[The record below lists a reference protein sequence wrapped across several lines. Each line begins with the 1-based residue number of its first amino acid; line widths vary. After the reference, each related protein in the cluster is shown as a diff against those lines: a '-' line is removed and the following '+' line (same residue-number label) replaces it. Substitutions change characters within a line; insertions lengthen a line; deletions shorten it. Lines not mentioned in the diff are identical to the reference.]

1 MLHCLIVKL
10 TQTIKTSFTMKTI
23 LQCAVIAVLALSLS
37 SCVVVRPG
45 EVGVR
50 QKLGKIEDR
59 ALTEGPRSFNP
70 LTSTIVTLPTRTVN
84 MEIRS
89 NLPSKEGL
97 TISTEISILYRLKAS
112 QAPELLREIGR
123 SYESEVILPVFRS
136 AAADVTARFLAKDMH
151 SGERSIIETAIRD
164 RMSEILEDKG
174 IIVENVLM
182 KSIQLPQGLSRS
194 IEEKLQAEQDAQRL
208 EFVKQQE
215 QREAE
220 RIIIKAEGEKRRL
233 EIEAEGNAN
242 ATLTA
247 AQAESEANRLLTESL
262 TPEVLRFR
270 AIDAFL
276 QMSKSDNAKVII
288 TNNDTPFLGL
298 PAELVK
304 DN

>member
-1 MLHCLIVKL
+1 
-10 TQTIKTSFTMKTI
+10 MKTI
-23 LQCAVIAVLALSLS
+23 CRNIAVGLLVLSLS

-70 LTSTIVTLPTRTVN
+70 LTSTIITLPIRTVN

-97 TISTEISILYRLKAS
+97 TISTEISILYHLKAS
-112 QAPELLREIGR
+112 KAPDILRELGR
-123 SYESEVILPVFRS
+123 NYESEVILPVFRS
-136 AAADVTARFLAKDMH
+136 AAADVTARFLAKDLH
-151 SGERSIIETAIRD
+151 SGERAIIEKAISDQMAGILDD
-164 RMSEILEDKG
+164 RG
-174 IIVENVLM
+174 IVIEAVLM

-194 IEEKLQAEQDAQRL
+194 IEQKLQAEQDAQRL

-220 RIIIKAEGEKRRL
+220 RIIIKAEGEKRRI
-233 EIEAEGNAN
+233 EIEAEGDAN
-242 ATLTA
+242 ATLLA
-247 AQAESEANRLLTESL
+247 AEAEAEANRKLSESL

-270 AIDAFL
+270 AIDAFM
-276 QMSKSDNAKVII
+276 QMSKSENAKVII
-288 TNNDTPFLGL
+288 TDNETPFLGL
-298 PAELVK
+298 PAELAK